1 MYAPLFVSNRTFV
14 GRKCTHTPD
23 VYTHRII
30 FDKIFLI
37 RTGTDWIYRANSVN
51 HRHSNLLRPSF
62 LSIFFLHLTILFFFF
77 PLPSHFSIPFDNSF
91 YPSRMDVAQNQPR
104 SIILTDRSRNNHSFT
119 DARPLSAAVIEL
131 NWASMYAPS
140 SQGVSSI
147 FFTPPLIS
155 LSLSLSLSLSPF
167 FQREEMVRSVTRAII
182 TNDTMTQLEGRRR
195 PIGNRAGLDC
205 LHVRPFTVNSE

>member
-1 MYAPLFVSNRTFV
+1 
-14 GRKCTHTPD
+14 
-23 VYTHRII
+23 
-30 FDKIFLI
+30 
-37 RTGTDWIYRANSVN
+37 
-51 HRHSNLLRPSF
+51 
-62 LSIFFLHLTILFFFF
+62 
-77 PLPSHFSIPFDNSF
+77 
-91 YPSRMDVAQNQPR
+91 MDVAQNQPR